1 MKPSDESHTETGTEM
16 EMETE
21 TDGGVPSKN
30 PLETLRTESGDE
42 YDVEE
47 PNLLFEIVRQFLL
60 APMKILRHDWRAK
73 VGVGIV
79 LLYLFMGLVGPF
91 IYPEAKTTVANGPP
105 RMPWFRDMAYPLGT
119 DNQGRGLLA
128 LTIYSTW
135 DMFSMMI
142 SGAIFTVGMGSIIGV
157 TAGFKGGTVDS
168 VLSTI
173 TDIAINLPGIPIV
186 LVLSVLF
193 RPTNPWVIGVVL
205 TIAAWAGLAR
215 ALRSQVLTLREE
227 SFVEANRAMG
237 IPQYRLVV
245 KSILPHLGPYI
256 AVNTVQAMRNV
267 IFASA
272 GLYFIGVLG
281 WTTPNWGVVL
291 NAAYENQAHQRPEL
305 VYWILVP
312 SFVIIG
318 ISIGLILLAQSLD
331 RVFNPRIRA
340 KHMKDEEM
348 ESERDEGERGGATQK
363 GETAW
368 I

>member
-1 MKPSDESHTETGTEM
+1 VKAVKPSEEPGPETET
-16 EMETE
+16 ETE
-21 TDGGVPSKN
+21 TDGGVPSEN
-30 PLETLRTESGDE
+30 PLETLRAGSDDE
-42 YDVEE
+42 FDVEE

-73 VGVGIV
+73 VGIGILV
-79 LLYLFMGLVGPF
+79 FYILMGLVGPLV
-91 IYPEAKTTVANGPP
+91 YPETGVADGPP
-105 RMPWFRDMAYPLGT
+105 RMAWFEDMSYPLGT
-119 DNQGRGLLA
+119 DNQGRGLLSMV
-128 LTIYSTW
+128 IYSTT
-135 DMFSMMI
+135 DMFAMMI

-157 TAGFKGGTVDS
+157 TAGFKGGTVDT
-168 VLSTI
+168 VLSTV

-193 RPTNPWVIGVVL
+193 RPENPWVIGVVL

-227 SFVEANRAMG
+227 AFVEANRAMG
-237 IPQYRLVV
+237 IPQHRLVV
-245 KSILPHLGPYI
+245 KSIMPHLGPYM

-281 WTTPNWGVVL
+281 WATPNWGVIL
-291 NAAYENQAHQRPEL
+291 NMAYENQAHQRPKL
-305 VYWILVP
+305 LYWILVP
-312 SFVIIG
+312 SFVIVG

-363 GETAW
+363 GETSW